1 MGIAK
6 KRPELKIIHS
16 TQDESKRR
24 EDDSSNIN
32 NETTST
38 FALYE
43 LGKSLSDQ
51 MQETLK
57 VFEMAA
63 KCILKALD
71 CKDKY
76 TYGHSIRVA
85 HYCLVLSGHLGLSED
100 EAYELELS
108 ALFHDVGK
116 IGISDNILCKPGK
129 LTPEEM
135 EVMKSHPVL
144 SYEILKEFS
153 YFENVA
159 KNALHHHERFDG
171 LGYPH
176 RLKGV
181 EIPLFSRIILISD
194 TYDAITSSR
203 TYREGRNHSV
213 AFDELRLFAGKQ
225 FDPKLTEEF
234 IAAMDNYYKEKD
246 KKNRLKLIGPNKRA
260 A

>member
-1 MGIAK
+1 MGTAK
-6 KRPELKIIHS
+6 KRIDLKVINGQKNSEERINS
-16 TQDESKRR
+16 
-24 EDDSSNIN
+24 DS
-32 NETTST
+32 TST

-43 LGKSLSDQ
+43 LGKSLSNQ

-63 KCILKALD
+63 RCILKALD

-76 TYGHSIRVA
+76 TYGHSVRVA
-85 HYCLVLSGHLGLSED
+85 HYSLILGGHIGLSE
-100 EAYELELS
+100 EESYELELS

-129 LTPEEM
+129 LDATEM
-135 EVMKSHPVL
+135 EIMKSHPVL

-153 YFENVA
+153 YFESVA
-159 KNALHHHERFDG
+159 KNALHHHERYDG

-176 RLKGV
+176 GLKGV

-203 TYREGRNHSV
+203 AYRDGRNHSV

-225 FDPKLTEEF
+225 FDPELTEHF
-234 IAAMDNYYKEKD
+234 IAAMDKYYQQHD
-246 KKNRLKLIGPNKRA
+246 KKNRLKLIGSNSKDKKA